1 MFIINTTKNETQV
14 ARNNGKMLIKLKEL
28 LSFFFFCFLFFL
40 RFFFLI
46 WVSVVLSFFGIE
58 VRFFWAEKNKEE
70 EERSEDKCEE
80 KATEIKIII
89 LIIKYYYH
97 RGGNG
102 EKVSV
107 GLTATQKSI
116 LLQQEEVMVNQ
127 GIHGNAIS
135 QEGIAAVG
143 NRALTLVLRE
153 YEEILGHSFF
163 F

>member
-1 MFIINTTKNETQV
+1 M
-14 ARNNGKMLIKLKEL
+14 
-28 LSFFFFCFLFFL
+28 
-40 RFFFLI
+40 
-46 WVSVVLSFFGIE
+46 
-58 VRFFWAEKNKEE
+58 
-70 EERSEDKCEE
+70 
-80 KATEIKIII
+80 
-89 LIIKYYYH
+89 
-97 RGGNG
+97 
-102 EKVSV
+102 SV

-163 F
+163 FKWGVYSIDLI

>member
-1 MFIINTTKNETQV
+1 M
-14 ARNNGKMLIKLKEL
+14 
-28 LSFFFFCFLFFL
+28 
-40 RFFFLI
+40 
-46 WVSVVLSFFGIE
+46 
-58 VRFFWAEKNKEE
+58 
-70 EERSEDKCEE
+70 
-80 KATEIKIII
+80 
-89 LIIKYYYH
+89 
-97 RGGNG
+97 
-102 EKVSV
+102 